1 MYINS
6 CVSNGIFPLYV
17 FAMWILNSMM
27 ILAPAHVF
35 TSTAWTFWLSMVR
48 SGDGAKLG
56 LHFIVGRSQTE
67 VGG

>member
-1 MYINS
+1 M
-6 CVSNGIFPLYV
+6 SNGIFPLYV
-17 FAMWILNSMM
+17 FAMWVLNSMTV
-27 ILAPAHVF
+27 LALAHVS
-35 TSTAWTFWLSMVR
+35 TSTGWAFWFSVVR